1 MKTKELLKK
10 HSPTVA
16 VVLLTSLILTS
27 PAFAATDPWQ
37 NFLNLLTNWI
47 VGNLGKML
55 ALIAV
60 ITGSV
65 ISLATHRFQPLVW
78 SIIIGVVLGGA
89 VGLAKLFF
97 SAGGSAFGTSW

>member
-1 MKTKELLKK
+1 MEVKK
-10 HSPTVA
+10 LPQEYLPAVA
-16 VVLLTSLILTS
+16 VGLVACLFLVS

-37 NFLNLLTNWI
+37 NFLDLLTNWI

-55 ALIAV
+55 ALISV
-60 ITGSV
+60 IVGAV

-78 SIIIGVVLGGA
+78 SIIIGVVIGGA

-97 SAGGSAFGTSW
+97 SAGGTAFGTSW